1 MIGRMELDTA
11 LAWAADR
18 TDGILI
24 TLRRDGRAQS
34 SDITYAFRDGGFDI
48 SLTDGRAKT
57 KNIRRDNRVVMHITD
72 RASWSYLAFD
82 GTINLLPVTKG
93 PADST
98 ADALV
103 QYYKQVAG
111 EHDDWDDYRQAM
123 IDEGRLIAHMTPLSV
138 VGQLH

>member
-1 MIGRMELDTA
+1 MELEKA

-34 SDITYAFRDGGFDI
+34 SDITYSFRDGGFDI
-48 SLTDGRAKT
+48 SLTDSRAKT

-72 RASWSYLAFD
+72 RASWSYVAFD
-82 GTINLLPVTKG
+82 GTVDLMPVTKD
-93 PADST
+93 PADAT

-103 QYYKQVAG
+103 EYYKQVAG
-111 EHDDWDDYRQAM
+111 EHDDWDDYRRAM
-123 IDEGRLIAHMTPLSV
+123 IEEGRLIAHLTPDSA